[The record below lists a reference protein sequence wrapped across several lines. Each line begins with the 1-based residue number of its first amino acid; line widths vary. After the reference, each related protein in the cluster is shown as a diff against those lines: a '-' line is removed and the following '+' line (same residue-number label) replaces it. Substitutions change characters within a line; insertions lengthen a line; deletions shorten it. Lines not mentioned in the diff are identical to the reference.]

1 MFKLLNDS
9 QASVNAPN
17 MIKKKKNNSG
27 YSLQYHGYNHRSLY
41 KNGCGRKKNEMKNIQ
56 EI

>member
-17 MIKKKKNNSG
+17 MIKKKNNSG

-41 KNGCGRKKNEMKNIQ
+41 KNGCGRKKNEMKNI
-56 EI
+56 